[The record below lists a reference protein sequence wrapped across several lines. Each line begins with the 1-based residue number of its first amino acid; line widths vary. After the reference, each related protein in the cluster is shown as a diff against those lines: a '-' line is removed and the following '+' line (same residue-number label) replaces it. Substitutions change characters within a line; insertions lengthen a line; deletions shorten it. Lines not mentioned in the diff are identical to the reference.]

1 MLLHACCQQS
11 LQLFLF
17 ARRKPAILRRSK
29 CISQVMKA
37 VLRIARQFEV
47 SIDSSYAA
55 LVIGMVVLVGFAT
68 SMDPNVNLMDA
79 AAPAFLQNNLL
90 GQVTGRLYS

>member
-1 MLLHACCQQS
+1 M
-11 LQLFLF
+11 
-17 ARRKPAILRRSK
+17 
-29 CISQVMKA
+29 QVMKE

-55 LVIGMVVLVGFAT
+55 LVIGVVVLVGFAT
-68 SMDPNVNLMDA
+68 AMDPAVNLMDA

-90 GQVTGRLYS
+90 GKVSGRLYS